1 MMKTLTAR
9 QSQILH
15 MVSDFLQEGRLPSAI
30 RLSEELGLAG
40 ESSVTPIL
48 KALEKK
54 GYLDIQG
61 GIKGR
66 PRQLSLTP
74 KGKQAVH
81 KPGLPILGSIP
92 AGPLRE
98 ALEQAGEFAETLKD
112 LLPYQ
117 DGDFLL
123 TVEGES
129 MIGDGILPGDQVLI
143 RPGVIPAAGEIVAV
157 CVGSHYEATL
167 KRLYPEP
174 SKGKVRLVASNPDFK
189 EQAYPAEEVKIV
201 GVLRGVVR
209 RHGGG

>member
-1 MMKTLTAR
+1 MKTLTAR

-15 MVSDFLQEGRLPSAI
+15 LVSDFLQEGRLPSAI

-54 GYLDIQG
+54 GYLEIQG
-61 GIKGR
+61 GVKGR

-74 KGKQAVH
+74 RGKQAVQ

-98 ALEQAGEFAETLKD
+98 ALERAGEFAESLKD
-112 LLPYQ
+112 LLPYY

-123 TVEGES
+123 IVEGES
-129 MIGDGILPGDQVLI
+129 MLGDGILPGDWVLI
-143 RPGVIPAAGEIVAV
+143 RPGIIPAAGEIVAV

-167 KRLYPEP
+167 KRIYPEP
-174 SKGKVRLVASNPDFK
+174 EKGKVRLVPSNPTYRERSF
-189 EQAYPAEEVKIV
+189 PAEEVKIV
-201 GVLRGVVR
+201 GVYRGLVR
-209 RHGGG
+209 RDA

>member
-1 MMKTLTAR
+1 MKTLTAR

-54 GYLDIQG
+54 GYLEIQG
-61 GIKGR
+61 GVKGR

-74 KGKQAVH
+74 RGKQAVH

-98 ALEQAGEFAETLKD
+98 ALERAGEFAESLKD
-112 LLPYQ
+112 LLPYH

-123 TVEGES
+123 IVEGES
-129 MIGDGILPGDQVLI
+129 MLGDGILPGDWVLI
-143 RPGVIPAAGEIVAV
+143 RPGVIPASGEIVAV
-157 CVGSHYEATL
+157 CVGHHYEATL

-174 SKGKVRLVASNPDFK
+174 ENGTVRLVASNPV
-189 EQAYPAEEVKIV
+189 YPERSFPVEEVKIV
-201 GVLRGVVR
+201 GVYRGLVR
-209 RHGGG
+209 RS